1 MSFASLPFFLFLP
14 LVFFLHYARPGR
26 RWQNGVLLAASYFF
40 YGWWDYRFCVLMLGS
55 SLVDY
60 YAGLWI
66 DRESNPTRRRRILV
80 AALSVNLAVLGLF
93 KYFNFFVDNLV
104 ILAAAAGVDLN
115 LTTFRILLP
124 AGISFYTFQTMSYT
138 IDIYRGKFRPRPD
151 VVEYLAFVSFFP
163 QLVAG
168 PIERATGLLP
178 QFGAARAF
186 SPAEAREGAR
196 LIIWGLAKKM
206 VLADNLGALVANAYT
221 RPTAVTAAELAL
233 ATLAFAFQIYCDFSA
248 YSDIAVGAAK
258 LFGIRLTRN
267 FAYPY
272 FSQSISEFWRRWHI
286 SLSSWLRDYV
296 FIPLGGSRAAPPRVA
311 RNLMLTALLSG
322 LWHGAAWHF
331 VLWGGL
337 HGVYLVAERSLW
349 PNRSKAAPPET
360 PGGERLVPGP
370 LTLVRMGVT
379 FLLVCAGWVLFRADS
394 LEDAVQIYVRVAHG
408 LLTPGFYAG
417 LWAIVA
423 QYRLTWIPVA
433 IFVVVEWI
441 SRRNW
446 NTLAVAGAPGLIRWA
461 IYTLLFWAVLLL
473 GTRRTEEF
481 IYFRF

>member
-1 MSFASLPFFLFLP
+1 MSFASIPFFLFLP

-26 RWQNGVLLAASYFF
+26 RWQNGVLLGASYFF
-40 YGWWDYRFCVLMLGS
+40 YGWWDYRFCFLMLAS

-66 DRESNPTRRRRILV
+66 DREPDGARRQRILV
-80 AALSVNLAVLGLF
+80 AALAANLAVLGAF
-93 KYFNFFVDNLV
+93 KYFNFFADTLV
-104 ILAAAAGVDLN
+104 IVASTLGLDLH
-115 LTTFRILLP
+115 LTTLRILLP

-168 PIERATGLLP
+168 PIERATQLLP
-178 QFGAARAF
+178 QFHAARKFVGAD
-186 SPAEAREGAR
+186 AREGAR
-196 LIIWGLAKKM
+196 LILWGLAKKM
-206 VLADNLGALVANAYT
+206 VLADNLGLLVSSAYT
-221 RPTAVTAAELAL
+221 APTAVTAAELAL
-233 ATLAFAFQIYCDFSA
+233 ATLCFAFQIYCDFSA
-248 YSDIAVGAAK
+248 YSDIAVGAAR

-272 FSQSISEFWRRWHI
+272 FSQSVSEFWRRWHI

-296 FIPLGGSRAAPPRVA
+296 FIPLGGSRAAPSRVA
-311 RNLMLTALLSG
+311 RNLMVTALVSG

-331 VLWGGL
+331 VFWGAL
-337 HGVYLVAERSLW
+337 HGAYLVVERRVR
-349 PNRSKAAPPET
+349 PGGRKGAPSET
-360 PGGERLVPGP
+360 PGGERLIPNLP
-370 LTLVRMGVT
+370 TLLRIGFT
-379 FLLVCAGWVLFRADS
+379 FLLVCAGWVLFRADN
-394 LEDAVQIYVRVAHG
+394 LGDAVRIYQRIAQG
-408 LLTPGFYAG
+408 LVTSEFYAG
-417 LWAIVA
+417 MLRAVA
-423 QYRLTWIPVA
+423 QQRLTLIPLAVF
-433 IFVVVEWI
+433 IGVEWI

-446 NTLAVAGAPGLIRWA
+446 NAWAVAAAPGFVRWA
-461 IYTLLFWAVLLL
+461 SYTLLFWAILLL